1 LSIDCF
7 LDSRDESGEETT
19 DTGFKV
25 FWQKMII
32 YAILPVLLALVSYT
46 FWRLY
51 AAYRKLDVVPYSRA
65 ISTLVILLFLVHPNI
80 VEYMFNGFYCVD
92 IDGEQRIQED
102 LRVEC
107 WQTEHKIFGFFLAM
121 PAIIVWGL
129 GIPFFAFSLLT
140 RERESLNKL
149 SVKEKFGFLYNGYK
163 VEYYY
168 WEIVIMYRKIG
179 LIFIQVFISQ
189 NGAITQAMIVL
200 LVLIIFIVI
209 NLKKKPFMT
218 VVLNDLETMSLVTSM
233 VTVYCG
239 IFYISNTDTKYIE
252 DYPEL
257 QQTALVLSTA
267 AGIFL
272 FMLILIVNVIFF
284 ASWLFHMY
292 LELKAKF
299 RKKAEK
305 IYLTIFLCG
314 NKKRLEEEKRHHA
327 IMEENEILREEYF
340 KYVENL
346 GKLYD
351 RKVVVLNKSILERT
365 KAYLNEDRFLA
376 ALGISREELLG
387 LQDIKRQA
395 RLMDAAGIN
404 ERA

>member
-1 LSIDCF
+1 MLSIDCF
-7 LDSRDESGEETT
+7 LDSREETDLDAK

-32 YAILPVLLALVSYT
+32 YAILPFILALVSYG
-46 FWRLY
+46 FWWLY
-51 AAYRKLDVVPYSRA
+51 ARYKKMEALPYNRA

-102 LRVEC
+102 LRVQC
-107 WQTEHKIFGFFLAM
+107 WQTEHQIFGFFVSM
-121 PAIIVWGL
+121 PSIIIWGL
-129 GIPFFAFSLLT
+129 GIPFFAFTLLT
-140 RERESLNKL
+140 RERDSLQRL
-149 SVKEKFGFLYNGYK
+149 STKEKFGFLYNGYK

-218 VVLNDLETMSLVTSM
+218 VVLNDLESLSLITSM

-239 IFYISNTDTKYIE
+239 IFYISNTPTKYIE

-257 QQTALVLSTA
+257 KQTALVLDTSSSL
-267 AGIFL
+267 FL
-272 FMLILIVNVIFF
+272 FFMILLVNIIFF
-284 ASWLFHMY
+284 VNWLF
-292 LELKAKF
+292 
-299 RKKAEK
+299 
-305 IYLTIFLCG
+305 
-314 NKKRLEEEKRHHA
+314 
-327 IMEENEILREEYF
+327 
-340 KYVENL
+340 
-346 GKLYD
+346 
-351 RKVVVLNKSILERT
+351 
-365 KAYLNEDRFLA
+365 
-376 ALGISREELLG
+376 
-387 LQDIKRQA
+387 
-395 RLMDAAGIN
+395 
-404 ERA
+404 